1 MAGKPGRPRTPT
13 PEEVA
18 AEQTIVDA
26 FDDSP
31 RDPLWKR
38 RIKARPIPEVLAD
51 QPRTRTLSLQV
62 NNHLYVTV
70 SRAARE
76 DNISRS
82 AWMRRLLAD
91 ECLRRYGGTSNDYTH
106 PGGW

>member
-1 MAGKPGRPRTPT
+1 MPGKAGRPRTPT
-13 PEEVA
+13 PEERA

-38 RIKARPIPEVLAD
+38 RIKPRPIPEVLAD
-51 QPRTRTLSLQV
+51 QPRIHILSLKV
-62 NNHLYVTV
+62 NNHLYRTV

-76 DNISRS
+76 DKVSRS
-82 AWMRRLLAD
+82 AWIRRLLAD
-91 ECLRRYGGTSNDYTH
+91 ECIHRYGGTRTDYEQ
-106 PGGW
+106 W